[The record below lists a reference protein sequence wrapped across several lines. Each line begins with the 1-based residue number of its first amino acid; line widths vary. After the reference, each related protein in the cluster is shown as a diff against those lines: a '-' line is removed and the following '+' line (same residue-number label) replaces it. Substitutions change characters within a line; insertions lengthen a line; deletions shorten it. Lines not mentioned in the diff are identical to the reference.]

1 MTDSLRAAGLRTLE
15 GTPRVF
21 PVRLAEIG
29 TLITMALLF
38 FAVVTPIGIV
48 MRLAGRD
55 PLRLRFEPAEP
66 SYWVPRTSHG
76 RRSMARPF

>member
-1 MTDSLRAAGLRTLE
+1 MTGSSPDPGLRRLE
-15 GTPRVF
+15 ASPRVF
-21 PVRLAEIG
+21 PARLAEMG

-38 FAVVTPIGIV
+38 FAVVTPIGLV

-66 SYWVPRTSHG
+66 SYWVPRASQR

>member
-1 MTDSLRAAGLRTLE
+1 MTGSLPDPGLRALE
-15 GTPRVF
+15 ASPRIF
-21 PVRLAEIG
+21 AARLAEIG
-29 TLITMALLF
+29 TLITMGILF
-38 FAVVTPIGIV
+38 FAVVTPTGIV

-66 SYWVPRTSHG
+66 SYWVPRASRR